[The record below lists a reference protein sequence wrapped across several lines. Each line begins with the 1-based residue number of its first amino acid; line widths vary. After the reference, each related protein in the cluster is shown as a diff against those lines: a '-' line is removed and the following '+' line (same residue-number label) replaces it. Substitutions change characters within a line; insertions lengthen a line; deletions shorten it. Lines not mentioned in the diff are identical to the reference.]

1 MVVLKSFFYGHR
13 NKQMIKKIVGITLGI
28 IGFMILINVM
38 SYKFLLFLIGL
49 GLIMMGILLY
59 MK

>member
-1 MVVLKSFFYGHR
+1 MRRYFHGYK
-13 NKQMIKKIVGITLGI
+13 NNQKIKKIIGITLGA
-28 IGFMILINVM
+28 IGFLILINVM
-38 SYKFLLFLIGL
+38 STTFLLFLIGL

>member
-1 MVVLKSFFYGHR
+1 MKKYFYGA
-13 NKQMIKKIVGITLGI
+13 NSFKIKRIVGISLGV
-28 IGFMILINVM
+28 IGSLILINVM
-38 SYKFLLFLIGL
+38 STKFLLFLVGL

>member
-1 MVVLKSFFYGHR
+1 
-13 NKQMIKKIVGITLGI
+13 MIKKIVGITLGI

>member
-1 MVVLKSFFYGHR
+1 MKSFFHGYR
-13 NKQMIKKIVGITLGI
+13 NNHKIKKIVGITLGI

-38 SYKFLLFLIGL
+38 SYKFLIFLIGL
-49 GLIMMGILLY
+49 GLIMMGVLLY

>member
-1 MVVLKSFFYGHR
+1 MKKYFYNYN
-13 NKQMIKKIVGITLGI
+13 NKHKIKKIVGITLGI

-38 SYKFLLFLIGL
+38 SAKFLLFLIGL

>member
-1 MVVLKSFFYGHR
+1 MKRYFNGHK
-13 NKQMIKKIVGITLGI
+13 NNQKIKKIIGITLGA
-28 IGFMILINVM
+28 IGLLILVNVM
-38 SYKFLLFLIGL
+38 STKFLLFLIGL